1 MFSSGPG
8 PMGSSNGGE
17 GESVHRL
24 AALEAAITA
33 LNARLDELSAR
44 VQEQA
49 ESLELS
55 SDVALYAPLRDLLR
69 AGRFGEA
76 DQETARVLFDCINST
91 LEDVTPEAIETFPI
105 TPLRIIDRL
114 WCSHSDNRFG
124 FSVQLKIYRE
134 LGGSLETLIAQ
145 DVDRYL
151 AFCDRIGWRQDGRF
165 MDPEDQDLPAAS
177 ILGSLPRRCWSSPYG
192 MKITNLLMARLIS
205 GGLSPAGGGEPT
217 G

>member
-1 MFSSGPG
+1 
-8 PMGSSNGGE
+8 MGIGNGGE
-17 GESVHRL
+17 GEIVHRL
-24 AALEAAITA
+24 AALESAITA
-33 LNARLDELSAR
+33 LSSRLDELSAR
-44 VQEQA
+44 VQDQA
-49 ESLELS
+49 ESLQLS

-69 AGRFGEA
+69 EGRFREA
-76 DQETARVLFDCINST
+76 DHETARVLFDCINST

-114 WCSHSDNRFG
+114 WSSHSDNRFG

-145 DVDRYL
+145 NVELYL
-151 AFCDRIGWRQDGRF
+151 GFCDRVGWRKHGSF
-165 MDPEDQDLPAAS
+165 VEPEDQDLSESSAH
-177 ILGSLPRRCWSSPYG
+177 GSLPRRCWSSPYG

-205 GGLSPAGGGEPT
+205 GGLSPAVGGEPT